1 MKTWFLA
8 LSLAGAAALGARAAE
23 PVKNVLKDIPCADG
37 ALGRRMLVD
46 EKHLLIMQVA
56 LKPGQQAPLH
66 TANSN
71 VHLLVIEGQ
80 IVATVAGK
88 DTPAVKGDLL
98 PVAFRSPMSLRNDST
113 ENASLLVLKSPNPS
127 EMKP

>member
-1 MKTWFLA
+1 MKTWILA
-8 LSLAGAAALGARAAE
+8 LSLAGAAALGALGAE
-23 PVKNVLKDIPCADG
+23 PVKNVLKDIPYADG

-56 LKPGQQAPLH
+56 LKPGQQVPLH

-88 DTPAVKGDLL
+88 DTPAVQGDLL
-98 PVAFRSPMSLRNDST
+98 PVAFRSPMSLRNDSK